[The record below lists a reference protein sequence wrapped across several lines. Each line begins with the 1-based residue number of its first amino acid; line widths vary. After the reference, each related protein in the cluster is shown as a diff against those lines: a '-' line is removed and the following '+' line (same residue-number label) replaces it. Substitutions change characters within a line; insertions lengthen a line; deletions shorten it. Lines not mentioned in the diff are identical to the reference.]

1 MTLRQRLN
9 RSIKISVILA
19 FSLALIFALRRQF
32 SYGAGV
38 LVGASWLMANFIL
51 TINLLEIA
59 ILRRAKSKLFLLLL
73 IKFPVL
79 YLLGFLITFWKL
91 FPVSSLL
98 TGMFLIVVILG
109 VSGIWPSKQ
118 QKSNTNCPT

>member
-9 RSIKISVILA
+9 RSVNISVILV
-19 FSLALIFALRRQF
+19 FGLVLIFVVRRQLSF
-32 SYGAGV
+32 GAGI
-38 LVGASWLMANFIL
+38 LVGASWLMANFLL

-59 ILRRAKSKLFLLLL
+59 ILRRANTKLFLLLL

-91 FPVSSLL
+91 FPVPSLL
-98 TGMFLIVVILG
+98 TGMSLIIVVLG

-118 QKSNTNCPT
+118 QKSDTNCPI